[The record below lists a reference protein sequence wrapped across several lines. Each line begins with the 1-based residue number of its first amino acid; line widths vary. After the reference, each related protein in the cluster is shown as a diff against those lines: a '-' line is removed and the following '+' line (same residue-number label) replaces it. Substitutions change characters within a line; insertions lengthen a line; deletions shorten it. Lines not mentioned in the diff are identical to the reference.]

1 MQFLAMDTKPDI
13 RGYVNPAVPGETE
26 AGQREGISAGAE
38 IYVEN
43 WRGTII
49 DKLIKSVRRG
59 SIVEVKELY
68 CLAPAEGRADKRR
81 RVLTER
87 VEAIKAAGGII
98 REWSTGHVSKGR
110 MARMAMFAY
119 EQIATSGRARSRPKA
134 GRPPKWELTNH
145 DREIITGIWSSRRYK
160 NADERTV
167 AIRKRVGKKLSPSW
181 LRLTFGSPHKRT
193 NKD

>member
-1 MQFLAMDTKPDI
+1 MDTKPDI

-110 MARMAMFAY
+110 MARMAMTAY
-119 EQIATSGRARSRPKA
+119 EQIATSGRARKRPGQ
-134 GRPPKWELTNH
+134 GRPPKWELTAAE
-145 DREIITGIWSSRRYK
+145 REIVAMVWASRRYT
-160 NADERTV
+160 NEIERTNAV
-167 AIRKRVGKKLSPSW
+167 RKRLGKKISGGW
-181 LRLTFGSPHKRT
+181 LRLHFGSPHKRSD
-193 NKD
+193 KP